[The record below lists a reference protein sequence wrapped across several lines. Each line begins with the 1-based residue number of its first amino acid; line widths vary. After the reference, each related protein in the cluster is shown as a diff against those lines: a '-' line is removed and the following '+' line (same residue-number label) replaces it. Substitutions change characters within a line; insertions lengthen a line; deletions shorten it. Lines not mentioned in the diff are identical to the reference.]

1 MKAGESVRTLARRL
15 ATKGGEFANSQL
27 IYAAHIAGLV
37 RQGKAVPVYDAHRNQ
52 PGSLEAWKED
62 DLRLMVDEGRRQLDQ
77 QLGDLESLR
86 GRAQFLFTVTV
97 ALVGALGALA
107 DDAYD
112 QACEGVFVL
121 WCVATLA
128 GAYAGLGAAAVMTVR
143 ADFSVIDSAR
153 LSTYPSPILARLAG
167 DYSRMLG
174 TGANTVATRLT
185 IFRQAVVWLIVSA
198 ILGLTVLLLT

>member
-1 MKAGESVRTLARRL
+1 MRTAGRPLAAKRR
-15 ATKGGEFANSQL
+15 EIANSQL
-27 IYAAHIAGLV
+27 IYAAHIAGLI
-37 RQGKAVPVYDAHRNQ
+37 RQGKPVPVYHAHRNE
-52 PGSLEAWKED
+52 PGSLDAWKEE
-62 DLRLMVDEGRRQLDQ
+62 DLRLIIDEGRRQLDQ

-97 ALVGALGALA
+97 PLVGALGALA
-107 DDAYD
+107 DDAYHHSCGW
-112 QACEGVFVL
+112 AFVL
-121 WCVATLA
+121 WCLATLT

-153 LSTYPSPILARLAG
+153 LSTYAPPILARLAG

-185 IFRQAVVWLIVSA
+185 VLRQAVVWVIASA
-198 ILGLTVLLLT
+198 ILGLAVLLLT